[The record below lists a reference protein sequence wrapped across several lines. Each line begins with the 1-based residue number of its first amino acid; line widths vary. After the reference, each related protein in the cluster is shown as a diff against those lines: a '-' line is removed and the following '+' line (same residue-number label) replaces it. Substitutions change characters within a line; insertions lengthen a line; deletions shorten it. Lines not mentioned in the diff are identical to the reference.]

1 MVVKAAVPRKVLVT
15 LFVLA
20 LGRLV
25 APDSS
30 FRFSRRVQLASSR
43 RSLLGLTVWLYFPKA
58 R

>member
-1 MVVKAAVPRKVLVT
+1 MVKAAVPRNVLVA
-15 LFVLA
+15 LLALA

-25 APDSS
+25 ALDSS
-30 FRFSRRVQLASSR
+30 FRFSRREKLASSR